1 MVVSQ
6 LHEFI
11 ATLSTLHDPMDAD
24 SIWFL
29 SEAKH
34 FPASAVQEETARYT
48 GPTAASFDRWSYSKT
63 NGRSFVHDIGQINP
77 QNFLP
82 RSYNKNHSS
91 TGVKLEWVAVVQA
104 RDRISKSVFMVLTLR
119 RPSSDDD
126 EEEDG
131 THREPAHLAAEAR
144 NAAGTY
150 LDVVL
155 SRAT

>member
-1 MVVSQ
+1 MAVPQ

-11 ATLSTLHDPMDAD
+11 ATLSTLYDPMDAD

-34 FPASAVQEETARYT
+34 FPASVVQEETPRYT
-48 GPTAASFDRWSYSKT
+48 GPTAASFDRWSYSKS
-63 NGRSFVHDIGQINP
+63 NWRSFVHDLGQINP

-82 RSYNKNHSS
+82 RSYNKNHPS
-91 TGVKLEWVAVVQA
+91 TGVKLEWVAVVQI
-104 RDRISKSVFMVLTLR
+104 RDRISNSVSMVLTLR
-119 RPSSDDD
+119 RPSND
-126 EEEDG
+126 EGEEDG
-131 THREPAHLAAEAR
+131 THQKPAHLAVEAR

>member
-1 MVVSQ
+1 MAVPQ

-34 FPASAVQEETARYT
+34 FPASAVQEETAIYT
-48 GPTAASFDRWSYSKT
+48 GPTATSFDRWSYSKS
-63 NGRSFVHDIGQINP
+63 NWRSFVHDLGQINP
-77 QNFLP
+77 QSFLP
-82 RSYNKNHSS
+82 RSYNKNHPS
-91 TGVKLEWVAVVQA
+91 TGVKLEWVAVVQT
-104 RDRISKSVFMVLTLR
+104 RDRISNPVSMVLSLR
-119 RPSSDDD
+119 RPSNHDD

-131 THREPAHLAAEAR
+131 TRREPAHLATEAR
-144 NAAGTY
+144 NPGLY

>member
-1 MVVSQ
+1 MVVPQ

-11 ATLSTLHDPMDAD
+11 ATLSTLHDPVDAD
-24 SIWFL
+24 FIWFL

-34 FPASAVQEETARYT
+34 FPASAAQKEAARYT
-48 GPTAASFDRWSYSKT
+48 GPTAASFDRWSYTKS
-63 NGRSFVHDIGQINP
+63 NGRSFVHDLGQINP

-82 RSYNKNHSS
+82 RSYNKYYSS
-91 TGVKLEWVAVVQA
+91 TGVKLEWAAAVQA

-119 RPSSDDD
+119 RPSND
-126 EEEDG
+126 EDKEEDG
-131 THREPAHLAAEAR
+131 TNREPAHLATEAR
-144 NAAGTY
+144 NPGLY